1 MLEKLTIDELH
12 THLRLCEKNL
22 DYLNIK
28 RSMNPTD
35 KRIRE
40 NYDKS
45 LTLRNMI
52 YSEINN
58 RISSFF
64 EDESI

>member
-1 MLEKLTIDELH
+1 
-12 THLRLCEKNL
+12 
-22 DYLNIK
+22 
-28 RSMNPTD
+28 MNPTD

-58 RISSFF
+58 RISGFF

>member
-1 MLEKLTIDELH
+1 MLEKLTIDELY

-58 RISSFF
+58 RISGFF